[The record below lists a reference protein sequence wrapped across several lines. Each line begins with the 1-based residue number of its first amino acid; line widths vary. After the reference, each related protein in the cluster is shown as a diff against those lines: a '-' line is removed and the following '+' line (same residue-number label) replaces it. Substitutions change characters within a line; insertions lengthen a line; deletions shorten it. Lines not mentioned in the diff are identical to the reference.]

1 LNDKFFQKNI
11 SLIAIVDL
19 KKLEEIITKII
30 INEGDPDK
38 KGRNILIIKEYTSI
52 GINQIYL

>member
-1 LNDKFFQKNI
+1 MNDKFFQKNI